1 MKKGQKVKVI
11 TSGIIPSGHWY
22 YLGEVVKST
31 GKKEFGLDEFENS
44 DGTQQLLQSKD
55 FVLIDDAESEPS
67 VGNDGK

>member
-22 YLGEVVKST
+22 NLGEVVKST
-31 GKKEFGLDEFENS
+31 GRKMLGLDEFKS
-44 DGTQQLLQSKD
+44 RDRQLQLLQSKD